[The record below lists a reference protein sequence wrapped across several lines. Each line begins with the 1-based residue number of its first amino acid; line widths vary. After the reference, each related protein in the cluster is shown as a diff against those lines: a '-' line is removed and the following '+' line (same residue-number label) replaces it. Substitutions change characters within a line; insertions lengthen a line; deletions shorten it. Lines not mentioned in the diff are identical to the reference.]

1 MSDNCYRFVVLG
13 SDWDVYQY
21 AFRDLIENKFITY
34 IPTFRPLGLLGKLQ
48 RIHLNPQL
56 NKHIPLPG
64 KSLWGKHI
72 ANNIKDKTGSKAC
85 ILVIENWLRMES
97 ALHMLPILR
106 SKFPDAK
113 IVCFAQ
119 DLITR
124 IDDMYTLRHVDV
136 DYVKQ
141 YSDLFITFDTND
153 AKKYDLDY
161 FPTVFSVPTNLPVS
175 NERNTDMYFLGRD
188 KGRLPLLTKLCD
200 LFHTKGLTCNFQ
212 ILESTNTD
220 RLEQKGVYYTDSP
233 TNYRDNLLNVAHS
246 HCIVEVLQENA
257 LSSTFRLWEAIVLN
271 KKILTNN
278 TAVLSSPLYD
288 PRYISTFTSEIDI
301 DWAFIENIREPAF
314 PDKNP
319 HCLHI
324 QPESLIKHI
333 ESSLNINIC
342 R

>member
-1 MSDNCYRFVVLG
+1 MSDNNYRLVVLG

-21 AFRDLIENKFITY
+21 AFRDLIENKCINY

-56 NKHIPLPG
+56 NKYIPLPG
-64 KSLWGKHI
+64 KCLWGRHI
-72 ANNIKDKTGSKAC
+72 ADNIRHKTEGKAC

-97 ALHMLPILR
+97 SLRMLPILR
-106 SKFPDAK
+106 NKFPDAK

-141 YSDLFITFDTND
+141 YCDLFITFDTND
-153 AKKYDLDY
+153 AKKYGLDY
-161 FPTVFSVPTNLPVS
+161 FPTVFSVPADISVS
-175 NERNTDMYFLGRD
+175 SELHTDMYFLGRD

-200 LFHTKGLTCNFQ
+200 LFHKKGLTCNFQ
-212 ILESTNTD
+212 ILESMNTD
-220 RLEQKGVYYTDSP
+220 GIEQEGIYFTDSP
-233 TNYRDNLLNVAHS
+233 ITYRDNLLKVAHS
-246 HCIVEVLQENA
+246 HCIVEILQENA

-278 TAVLSSPLYD
+278 TSVLSSPFYD
-288 PRYISTFTSEIDI
+288 PRYISTFTSENDI

-319 HCLHI
+319 HCQHI
-324 QPESLIKHI
+324 QPDSLIKHI
-333 ESSLNINIC
+333 ESSLNINIY